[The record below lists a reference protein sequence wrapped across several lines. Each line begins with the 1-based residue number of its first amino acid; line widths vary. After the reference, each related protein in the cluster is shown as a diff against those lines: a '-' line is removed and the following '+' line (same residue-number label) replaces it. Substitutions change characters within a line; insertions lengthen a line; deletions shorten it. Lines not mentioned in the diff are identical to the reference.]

1 MNHSPSREAVHR
13 VSKADI
19 LRALEPFARPDNAKE
34 MALYLVDAVL
44 YLAAIVTVLFAP
56 ALAIKV
62 VAAIV
67 AGVKLT
73 SFVTLGHDAAHR
85 TLVKNKTL
93 NHVLARACLTPIMHN
108 LTMWKWD
115 HHETHHPHTNGVH
128 FDSYTPY
135 SKEEFDA
142 LPWRKQQFERVIR
155 APNVVG
161 FGIHYLC
168 QRMLR
173 VRIFPTKA
181 LPVRHRRAAWRDFAI
196 LVAYQCAFVTLLLSA
211 PRFAPVTALTAVL
224 LGMIVPM
231 CVFGTLTGA
240 SLYVMHTHRNVPW
253 FKGELDRK
261 GDAAVEYCAT
271 HLSLPTPIS
280 HLVHHVFSHSVHHAH
295 PGVPCYNVPQ
305 AQQRLLEMLGE
316 RAVSET
322 MSLRRTIA
330 TMRACKLY
338 DFQQHQWLDFDG
350 RPTTARIRLGHAY
363 QQPQPAQAV

>member
-1 MNHSPSREAVHR
+1 MNHIPAREAAPQP
-13 VSKADI
+13 SKADI
-19 LRALEPFARPDNAKE
+19 LRALQPFAQSDNAEGLK
-34 MALYLVDAVL
+34 L
-44 YLAAIVTVLFAP
+44 YLADAGLYLAGIAAVLFAP
-56 ALAIKV
+56 WLALKIIG
-62 VAAIV
+62 AIV
-67 AGVKLT
+67 AGIKLS
-73 SFVTLGHDAAHR
+73 SFITLGHDAAHR
-85 TLVKNKTL
+85 TLVKSKTL

-115 HHETHHPHTNGVH
+115 HHETHHPLTNGAH
-128 FDSYTPY
+128 FDSYVPY
-135 SKEEFDA
+135 SKEEFDR
-142 LPWRKQQFERVIR
+142 LPRRKQLFERVIR

-161 FGIHYLC
+161 FGIHYLF

-173 VRIFPTKA
+173 VRIFPTKT
-181 LPVRHRRAAWRDFAI
+181 LPARHRKAAWRDFAI
-196 LVAYQCAFVTLLLSA
+196 LVAYQCAFVTLLVMA
-211 PRFAPVTALTAVL
+211 PRFAPVSALQAVT
-224 LGMIVPM
+224 LGLIVPM
-231 CVFGTLTGA
+231 CVFATLVGA

-271 HLSLPTPIS
+271 HLALPPALS

-295 PGVPCYNVPQ
+295 PGVPCYKVPQ

-322 MSLRRTIA
+322 MSLRRTIQ

-350 RPTTARIRLGHAY
+350 RPTTPRIRLGHAH
-363 QQPQPAQAV
+363 QLPQSAATA